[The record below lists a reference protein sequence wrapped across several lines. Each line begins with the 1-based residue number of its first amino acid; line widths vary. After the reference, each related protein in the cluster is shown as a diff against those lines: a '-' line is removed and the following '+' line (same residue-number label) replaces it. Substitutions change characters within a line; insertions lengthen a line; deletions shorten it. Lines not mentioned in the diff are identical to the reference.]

1 VHSYVVLDRVKQTT
15 QLPLR
20 YLSEA
25 PGTRGGRRRGAAK
38 ARTRRIA

>member
-1 VHSYVVLDRVKQTT
+1 VLDRVKQTT

-25 PGTRGGRRRGAAK
+25 PGTRGARRRGAA
-38 ARTRRIA
+38 ARRRARGI